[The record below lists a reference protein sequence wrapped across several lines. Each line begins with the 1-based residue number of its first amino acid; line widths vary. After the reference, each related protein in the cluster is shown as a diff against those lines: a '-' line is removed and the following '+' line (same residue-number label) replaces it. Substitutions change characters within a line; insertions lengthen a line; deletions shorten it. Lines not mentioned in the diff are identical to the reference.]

1 MTETRTLERG
11 DDWAAT
17 LCLVPHGAD
26 REREGRVLAARLLGE
41 DARARDLVLRGV
53 HPDLIELVP
62 PPGKERIGIDQVR
75 DVIRRGQFS
84 PVQGKRKVCLVS
96 RAETLT
102 TEAENAL
109 LKVLEEPTRDL
120 VFLLLAVHPAD
131 VLPTILSRSRVVRLP
146 SRSSRELLE
155 RLSRAGYGE
164 EESRYLLAAAR
175 SEEEVAPFVTRREAV
190 LQLREK
196 AGEQARSADAA
207 ALARMATGPQAI
219 ERYEA
224 VLALVARLVEGET
237 ALCVIAARV
246 LAQSSREEVLR
257 FLEDLLY
264 RSFELVLAALSPS
277 YEALDPHVTALGRKV
292 DQEHVLDLAA
302 AIGKARQAVEA
313 YTPAEAVLLSLFI
326 RAGGMKRG

>member
-1 MTETRTLERG
+1 MLERG
-11 DDWAAT
+11 GDWAAT

-26 REREGRVLAARLLGE
+26 REREGRALAAKLMGE
-41 DARARDLVLRGV
+41 DTRERDLVLRGV
-53 HPDLIELVP
+53 HPDVMELVP

-75 DVIRRGQFS
+75 EVIRRGQFS
-84 PVQGKRKVCLVS
+84 PVQAKRKVCLVS

-120 VFLLLAVHPAD
+120 VFLLLAAHPAD

-146 SRSSRELLE
+146 SRSSHELLE
-155 RLSRAGYGE
+155 RLARAGYGE

-175 SEEEVAPFVTRREAV
+175 REEESVPFLARREAV

-196 AGEQARSADAA
+196 AAAQARSADAA
-207 ALARMATGPQAI
+207 ALSRMATGPQAV
-219 ERYEA
+219 ERHEA
-224 VLALVARLVEGET
+224 VLALVGRLVEGEA
-237 ALCVIAARV
+237 ALRVIAARV

-257 FLEDLLY
+257 FLDDLLY
-264 RSFELVLAALSPS
+264 RSFELVLASLSC
-277 YEALDPHVTALGRKV
+277 EVLDPRVAALGTKV
-292 DQEHVLDLAA
+292 DQERVLDLAA
-302 AIGKARQAVEA
+302 AIGRARQAVEA

-326 RAGGMKRG
+326 RAGGLKCG